1 MKVIACLTGVYGVVP
16 GHDGTPAGRAN
27 RHGVVA
33 VQNHAVVSEGVDVRG
48 RNLVRTVE
56 TDVVPALKD
65 GNATVLL
72 TMSGNK
78 RTMNIPGHRLV

>member
-1 MKVIACLTGVYGVVP
+1 MYGMVT
-16 GHDGTPAGRAN
+16 GHDGTPAGRAD

-33 VQNHAVVSEGVDVRG
+33 VQNHAVVSQGVDVRG

-65 GNATVLL
+65 GKATVIKSK
-72 TMSGNK
+72 SGNK
-78 RTMNIPGHRLV
+78 RTLNIPGHRLV

>member
-1 MKVIACLTGVYGVVP
+1 MYGVVS
-16 GHDGTPAGRAN
+16 GHDGTPAGRAD

-33 VQNHAVVSEGVDVRG
+33 VHDDAVVGQGVDVRG